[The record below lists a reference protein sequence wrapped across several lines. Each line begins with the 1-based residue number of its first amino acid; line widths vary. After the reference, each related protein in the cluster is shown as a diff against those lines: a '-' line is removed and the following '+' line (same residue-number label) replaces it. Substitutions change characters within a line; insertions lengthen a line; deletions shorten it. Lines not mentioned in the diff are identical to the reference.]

1 MQNKYPLLKQINND
15 AYNALNISE
24 KLVIA
29 GPCSVENYESLLE
42 EANFL
47 LNNGIKYLRAGA
59 YKPRTSVHDF
69 QGLGYEGL
77 QILKR
82 VKDETGIKIVTEI
95 PDSSLIN
102 EFDFVDIIQVG
113 ARNMQNFSLLKALGA
128 TNKPIILKRGFGNTI
143 DEWLSAAEYIVSQGN
158 KNIILCERGI
168 KTFESATRN
177 TLDISSV
184 AIIKE
189 YLNIPVIVD
198 PSHAAGRTDIIL
210 PLSKASLAVG
220 ADGLIIEVHY
230 DPIKSYSDSQQAL
243 SFESFKNLISELKL

>member
-1 MQNKYPLLKQINND
+1 M
-15 AYNALNISE
+15 
-24 KLVIA
+24 
-29 GPCSVENYESLLE
+29 CSIQES
-42 EANFL
+42 
-47 LNNGIKYLRAGA
+47 
-59 YKPRTSVHDF
+59 
-69 QGLGYEGL
+69 
-77 QILKR
+77 
-82 VKDETGIKIVTEI
+82 
-95 PDSSLIN
+95 
-102 EFDFVDIIQVG
+102 
-113 ARNMQNFSLLKALGA
+113 
-128 TNKPIILKRGFGNTI
+128 NTI
-143 DEWLSAAEYIVSQGN
+143 SKELVDLITNENASIKKDLEY
-158 KNIILCERGI
+158 LI